1 MRLASDVLQ
10 MHFRSGQSA
19 AKNTREMGCFVA
31 IVDLDVGSKLTLND
45 PRVKVQGQGQSCT
58 KKRQS

>member
-1 MRLASDVLQ
+1 
-10 MHFRSGQSA
+10 MHFRSGRGV
-19 AKNTREMGCFVA
+19 AKNTREMGCLEA
-31 IVDLDVGSKLTLND
+31 IVDLCVGSKLTLND